1 MILKGIFALSFLFI
15 IPELLGLII
24 TKFLDKEKNN
34 LILAFVIGYLIE
46 FAICQLFAVPL
57 IFMKASFKILLYIY
71 IGINLILS
79 IVSIYLNMKRLKEVF
94 VNNLESLKKMP
105 KLLPL
110 VVIILVGIQ
119 VYVLVGYMHLDDD
132 DAFYVGTAVTSVQ
145 TNTIYK
151 YSPTTGSEAGEHLD
165 LRYKLGPFPMYYAIM
180 AEIINIHPTIFAHTI
195 MPIVFLPL
203 AYMVIGL
210 LAKYLFNNNKEQIM
224 LFLIF
229 INIMSIWG
237 NYSIRNTFSFLL
249 FRIWQGK
256 SILANIIIPGVWL
269 FYLIGKEENFK
280 LINYIM
286 MFILILAGCLTTTM
300 GIALPPL
307 SLMLLV
313 IADEISKKISKDKMV
328 IKPTKNLIRRQKN
341 KFNIREYI
349 KANKDSLINV
359 VKCLVCCMP
368 AIIYGIIYFI

>member
-34 LILAFVIGYLIE
+34 LILAFVLGCLIE
-46 FAICQLFAVPL
+46 FAICQLIAVPL
-57 IFMKASFKILLYIY
+57 IFMNAKFTTLLYIY
-71 IGINLILS
+71 IGINLILLV
-79 IVSIYLNMKRLKEVF
+79 VSICLNIKRIKELF
-94 VNNLESLKKMP
+94 INNLKSIKEMP
-105 KLLPL
+105 KLLTL
-110 VVIILVGIQ
+110 MVAILVGIQ
-119 VYVLVGYMHLDDD
+119 VYGLVGYMHLDDD

-151 YSPTTGSEAGEHLD
+151 YSPTTGRESGEHLD
-165 LRYKLGPFPMYYAIM
+165 LRYKLGPFPVYYAIM
-180 AEIINIHPTIFAHTI
+180 SEIINIHPTIFAHTI

-203 AYMVIGL
+203 SYMVIGL
-210 LAKYLFNNNKEQIM
+210 LAKYLFKNNKEQTM

-269 FYLIGKEENFK
+269 FYLLGKEDGFK

-286 MFILILAGCLTTTM
+286 IFILILAGCLTTTM

-313 IADEISKKISKDKMV
+313 LADELSKIVQKNKKA
-328 IKPTKNLIRRQKN
+328 TKQTKHLIRRQKN
-341 KFNIREYI
+341 KFNIREFI
-349 KANKDSLINV
+349 KENRDSFINV
-359 VKCLVCCMP
+359 AKCLACCMP
-368 AIIYGIIYFI
+368 AIIYGLIYFI

>member
-15 IPELLGLII
+15 IPELLGLIV

-46 FAICQLFAVPL
+46 FAICQLVAVPL
-57 IFMKASFKILLYIY
+57 IFIGASFTTLLYIY

-79 IVSIYLNMKRLKEVF
+79 IVSIVLNVKRLKELF
-94 VNNLESLKKMP
+94 VNNLKSIKEMP
-105 KLLPL
+105 KLLTLL
-110 VVIILVGIQ
+110 VVILVGIQ
-119 VYVLVGYMHLDDD
+119 VYALVGYMHLDDD

-151 YSPTTGSEAGEHLD
+151 YSPTTGGEAGEHLD
-165 LRYKLGPFPMYYAIM
+165 LRYKLGPFPVYYAIM
-180 AEIINIHPTIFAHTI
+180 SKIINIHPTIFAHTI

-210 LAKYLFNNNKEQIM
+210 LAKYFFNNNKEQIM

-237 NYSIRNTFSFLL
+237 NYSIRNTFTFLL

-307 SLMLLV
+307 SLMLLI

-341 KFNIREYI
+341 KFNIHEYI

-359 VKCLVCCMP
+359 AKCLVCCMP
-368 AIIYGIIYFI
+368 AIIYGLIYFI

>member
-1 MILKGIFALSFLFI
+1 MILKGIFALLFLGI
-15 IPELLGLII
+15 IPELLGLLV
-24 TKFLDKEKNN
+24 TKFLNKEKNN
-34 LILAFVIGYLIE
+34 LILAFVVGYLIE
-46 FAICQLFAVPL
+46 FAICQLVAVPM
-57 IFMKASFKILLYIY
+57 IFMNAKFTTLLYIY

-79 IVSIYLNMKRLKEVF
+79 LVSIVINLKRFKELITS
-94 VNNLESLKKMP
+94 NIEYIKKMP
-105 KLLPL
+105 KLLTL

-119 VYVLVGYMHLDDD
+119 VYGLVGYMHLDDD

-151 YSPTTGSEAGEHLD
+151 YSPTTGSDAGEHLD
-165 LRYKLGPFPMYYAIM
+165 LRYKLGPFPVYYAIM
-180 AEIINIHPTIFAHTI
+180 SNIINIHPTIFAHTI

-210 LAKYLFNNNKEQIM
+210 LAKRLFKDDKEQTM

-237 NYSIRNTFSFLL
+237 NYSIRNNFSFLL

-269 FYLIGKEENFK
+269 FYLLGKENDFK

-286 MFILILAGCLTTTM
+286 IFILILAGCLTTTM

-307 SLMLLV
+307 SLMLLA
-313 IADEISKKISKDKMV
+313 IADEVSKINFKDQKD
-328 IKPTKNLIRRQKN
+328 TKHLIRRQKDKFSINEFININ
-341 KFNIREYI
+341 KERFKNII
-349 KANKDSLINV
+349 
-359 VKCLVCCMP
+359 KCLVCCIP
-368 AIIYGIIYFI
+368 AIVYGLIYFI

>member
-1 MILKGIFALSFLFI
+1 MILKGIFALLFLVI
-15 IPELLGLII
+15 IPELLGLIV

-34 LILAFVIGYLIE
+34 LILAFVIGCLIE
-46 FAICQLFAVPL
+46 FAICQLVAVPL
-57 IFMKASFKILLYIY
+57 IFMNASFTTLLYIY
-71 IGINLILS
+71 IGINLVLS
-79 IVSIYLNMKRLKEVF
+79 IVSIYLNVKRLKELL
-94 VNNLESLKKMP
+94 VNNLKSIKEMP
-105 KLLPL
+105 KLLTL
-110 VVIILVGIQ
+110 VVVILVGIQ
-119 VYVLVGYMHLDDD
+119 VYGLVGYMHLDDD

-165 LRYKLGPFPMYYAIM
+165 LRYKLGPFPVYYAIM
-180 AEIINIHPTIFAHTI
+180 SEIINIHPTIFAHTI

-210 LAKYLFNNNKEQIM
+210 LADCLFKNNKEQTM

-237 NYSIRNTFSFLL
+237 NYSIRNNFSFLL

-269 FYLIGKEENFK
+269 FYLLGKENDFK

-286 MFILILAGCLTTTM
+286 IFILILAGCLTTTM

-307 SLMLLV
+307 SLILLV
-313 IADEISKKISKDKMV
+313 IADEISKMFQKDKKV
-328 IKPTKNLIRRQKN
+328 TKQTKHLIRRQKN

-349 KANKDSLINV
+349 KANKDSFINIA
-359 VKCLVCCMP
+359 KCLACCMP
-368 AIIYGIIYFI
+368 AIIYGLIYFI